1 MVEHVV
7 VIGAGV
13 YGAAVAASL
22 TRRGARVTVVDAGAP
37 AGGTSGATFS
47 WTNSCGKQPRAYH
60 DLSVAGMEAHRR
72 LAAEVPGSDW
82 YHERGNLEW
91 AGDEAERERLRR
103 KVAGVLDYGYEARWL
118 SRDEVAAPGAGHRAR
133 RADRG
138 GDRLLPA

>member
-1 MVEHVV
+1 MARISMVEHVV

-60 DLSVAGMEAHRR
+60 DLSVAAMEAHRR
-72 LAAEVPGSDW
+72 LAEETPGGDW

-91 AGDEAERERLRR
+91 AHDEAGREALRR
-103 KVAGVLDYGYEARWL
+103 KVAGLLDY
-118 SRDEVAAPGAGHRAR
+118 
-133 RADRG
+133 
-138 GDRLLPA
+138 